1 MSLAPRPTYLAPT
14 GSVGLGS
21 KLAGG
26 LSAPRPNRISLK
38 DDRFTLIMESG
49 QQHPNV
55 QPALSMQVIFV
66 GGNSHAS
73 RVFYDSDAYDTD
85 NPDAPVCWS
94 DNGVGPS
101 DKSSQPQSPTCGQC
115 PKSVWGS
122 AISKMTGAKI
132 PACNTRKKVAVMVAG
147 AGDAVFLLDIPPGS
161 LKSFGGY
168 MSRLGGELHA
178 SPEEVITEV
187 TMTSKELAFREVMW
201 LPQEML
207 PMIAQVVASEAPDM
221 VVGAHDRPV
230 QPRLA
235 APDPQARLAPMSPR
249 PDPVQ
254 YQVPTVEMQSDPFAK
269 MYPAGPVAQFDE
281 RSPPPGD
288 QITWPN
294 GQTTV
299 VEAPVEPPKAP
310 RKPRTPKETV
320 IGPGPIP
327 ETTFIPPQA
336 ANGFVGQTV
345 LTAPPAASFGM
356 QTQPA
361 VPPQDMA
368 AMLSKAFGLKIGS

>member
-66 GGNSHAS
+66 GGNPHAS

-207 PMIAQVVASEAPDM
+207 PMIAQVVASETPDM

-235 APDPQARLAPMSPR
+235 APAPQAQIAPQPSTEMQ
-249 PDPVQ
+249 PDP
-254 YQVPTVEMQSDPFAK
+254 FK
-269 MYPAGPVAQFDE
+269 LMYPAGPVAQFDE
-281 RSPPPGD
+281 RSPPPMTSN
-288 QITWPN
+288 QA
-294 GQTTV
+294 
-299 VEAPVEPPKAP
+299 EAFHAPEEPPKAP
-310 RKPRTPKETV
+310 RKPRAPKETV
-320 IGPGPIP
+320 VGPGPIP

-345 LTAPPAASFGM
+345 LTSPPAASFGM
-356 QTQPA
+356 QMLPA
-361 VPPQDMA
+361 APPQDMA